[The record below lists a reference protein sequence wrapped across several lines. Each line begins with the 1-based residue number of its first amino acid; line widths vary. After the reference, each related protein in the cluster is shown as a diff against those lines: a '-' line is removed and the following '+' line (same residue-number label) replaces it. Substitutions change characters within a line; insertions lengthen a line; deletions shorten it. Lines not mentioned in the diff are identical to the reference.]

1 MQDSKI
7 KQQLKLNL
15 EMAKF
20 LQTTLDEMSLQ
31 AKGESHSNRAK
42 EFAQFFDNVSTI
54 TFSVLFFCSIIYN

>member
-1 MQDSKI
+1 M
-7 KQQLKLNL
+7 KQQLKLKL

-42 EFAQFFDNVSTI
+42 EFAQFFDNVCIKSHLI
-54 TFSVLFFCSIIYN
+54 